1 MRLAIMQPYFLPYIG
16 YFQLIKSVNQFI
28 IYDDVNYIKQG
39 WINRNKIL
47 VNGKIFIFNLNISDA
62 SSYKHINHLQIGN
75 NKKKLHKTISEGYV
89 KAPFYNEIIG
99 LVEKVFSFETNS
111 LSALIINSIQLICEF
126 LEIKT
131 KLLISSELA
140 KDNNL
145 KGETKVISICK
156 IFGAKVYIN
165 SIGGLELYSKDHF
178 KAEDIELFFLKPG
191 KIEYRQFNNLYV
203 PNLSIIDVLMFN
215 SKKHVIEM
223 LDNFELI

>member
-1 MRLAIMQPYFLPYIG
+1 MQPYFLPYIG

-126 LEIKT
+126 LEINT

-156 IFGAKVYIN
+156 ILGARVYIN

-215 SKKHVIEM
+215 SKKQVIEM